1 MAATEHTYI
10 VEGMRCD
17 SCKRSVT
24 EEVEEVRGIEA
35 VDVDVARQRLTVRGN
50 DVADAEVR
58 AAVENAG
65 YRVAA

>member
-10 VEGMRCD
+10 VEGMSCD

-35 VDVDVARQRLTVRGN
+35 VDVDVATQRLTVRGN
-50 DVADAEVR
+50 VADAEVR

>member
-1 MAATEHTYI
+1 MATTEHTYV
-10 VEGMRCD
+10 VEGMSCG
-17 SCKRSVT
+17 SCKLSVT
-24 EEVEEVRGIEA
+24 EEVEQVRGIEA
-35 VDVDVARQRLTVRGN
+35 IDVDLETQRLTVRGN